1 MGLLCTEDSSDV
13 VRESVDVIK
22 VGGRKLEAEGGI
34 EELSKELVI
43 PNETELEGPVVSSEA
58 KLEVVS
64 SGRAELE

>member
-1 MGLLCTEDSSDV
+1 M
-13 VRESVDVIK
+13 IK

-58 KLEVVS
+58 ELEVVS
-64 SGRAELE
+64 SGRAELG